1 MSELPYE
8 DRYKMCA
15 SPEEVLA
22 HFGRPRAELAT
33 LADNHIQAVQ
43 AWLSTRTPDAKRF
56 EGRGVRA
63 GSSGLGVPLLNLALG
78 SHYPAETNQEFI
90 ETEIESVKTFYT
102 YRGVPWSWWLG
113 PNPQPADMP
122 ERLLRHGLRYNMR
135 PTMVASLPPSL
146 PKLPNHI
153 EVFQAQNYT
162 DLASAS
168 TIRRVAFGFPEGVG
182 ENYFEVMAQ
191 NWLDRQSSRLY
202 LARVKDGP
210 PAAIGTL
217 IMGAGLPGIYAMAT
231 LPNWRRHGLGTAIL
245 VSLLSEAIEMGHKLT
260 VLTAS
265 QLGYPLYAKYGFRHI
280 FNYLDYGPFRSGNG
294 LLPISQ
300 KVLVDKF
307 STKKPDE
314 RRQNRNRNRKY
325 RGEERRKVVNVNPPR
340 RRPKHG

>member
-1 MSELPYE
+1 MSESPYE

-15 SPEEVLA
+15 SPEELVV

-43 AWLSTRTPDAKRF
+43 SWLSTRTPDAKRF
-56 EGRGVRA
+56 EGIGVRA

-78 SHYPAETNQEFI
+78 SHYPAGTSLEVI
-90 ETEIESVKTFYT
+90 EKEIESVKTFYA

-122 ERLLRHGLRYNMR
+122 ERLLRHGLKYNMR
-135 PTMVASLPPSL
+135 PTMVASLSTEPPPLRDHVSVWQA
-146 PKLPNHI
+146 KNH
-153 EVFQAQNYT
+153 A

-168 TIRRVAFGFPEGVG
+168 TIRRVAFGFPEGVA

-191 NWLDRQSSRLY
+191 NWLDPARVRLY
-202 LARVKDGP
+202 LAGVKGGP

-245 VSLLSEAIEMGHKLT
+245 ISLLREAMEMGHKLT

-265 QLGYPLYAKYGFRHI
+265 QLGYPLYARYGFKHI
-280 FNYLDYGPFRSGNG
+280 FNYLDYGPFRTGNG
-294 LLPISQ
+294 LLPVSQ
-300 KVLVDKF
+300 KALVDQFDSARPK
-307 STKKPDE
+307 D
-314 RRQNRNRNRKY
+314 RRQNRNREY
-325 RGEERRKVVNVNPPR
+325 RGVERRRVVRVNPPR
-340 RRPKHG
+340 RRRKND

>member
-1 MSELPYE
+1 MSESPYE

-15 SPEEVLA
+15 SPEELIA
-22 HFGRPRAELAT
+22 HFRRPRAELAT

-56 EGRGVRA
+56 EGIGVRA

-78 SHYPAETNQEFI
+78 SRFPADTKPELVEK
-90 ETEIESVKTFYT
+90 EIESVKTFYA

-135 PTMVASLPPSL
+135 PTLVASLPAEL
-146 PKLPNHI
+146 PPLPHNI
-153 EVFQAQNYT
+153 EVWQAKNHP

-168 TIRRVAFGFPEGVG
+168 TIRRIAFGFPEGVG

-191 NWLDRQSSRLY
+191 NWLDPTRVRLY
-202 LARVKDGP
+202 LAGVKNGP

-231 LPNWRRHGLGTAIL
+231 LPNWRNHGLGTAIL
-245 VSLLSEAIEMGHKLT
+245 ISLLTEAMEMGHKLT

-265 QLGYPLYAKYGFRHI
+265 QLGYPLYRKYGFKHI

-300 KVLVDKF
+300 KSLVDKF
-307 STKKPDE
+307 NTSKPKE
-314 RRQNRNRNRKY
+314 RRRNRDRDY
-325 RGEERRKVVNVNPPR
+325 SGQERRKVVRVNPPR
-340 RRPKHG
+340 RRRKDD